1 MTMIGLMDLNVL
13 PRTVFV
19 GVNTA
24 IITIME
30 ESSLFRDENLEK
42 ILTTFAIHKNKKS
55 NLTKRLTLSSICSL
69 IDEDYIA
76 ECFPLCPL
84 PE

>member
-1 MTMIGLMDLNVL
+1 MIGLMDLNVL

-69 IDEDYIA
+69 IDRTK
-76 ECFPLCPL
+76 
-84 PE
+84 